1 MIRTVYAKWLRDS
14 RRSLL
19 GWTVAIVVVGG
30 AYAAFWPT
38 FEDPEVAELLD
49 NYPSALLEAIN
60 YTDIS
65 TPEGYLTATVYGL
78 VVAVLIAVFAIG
90 AGARTIAGD
99 EEAGTLDLTLSH
111 PVSRPA
117 LALQRVAALA
127 TAVVGVVGAFWLA
140 MLALSGPVGFS
151 GIGAGRLAAMH
162 LHLAAFAL
170 LFGTLAFAVGAATGR
185 RAWTMGVSAGAA
197 VLAYAAS
204 GILPQVEGLEWTRDW
219 SAFTWL
225 AGSMPLANGVDVGHV
240 ATMLGLSALF
250 VTLGTLAFRRRDL
263 AV

>member
-14 RRSLL
+14 RRSLI
-19 GWTVAIVVVGG
+19 GWTAAIVLVGCG
-30 AYAAFWPT
+30 YAAFWPT
-38 FEDPEVAELLD
+38 FEDPEIAELLE

-60 YTDIS
+60 YTNIT
-65 TPEGYLTATVYGL
+65 TPEGYLSATVYGL

-90 AGARTIAGD
+90 AGARLVAGE

-111 PVSRPA
+111 PVSRPS
-117 LALQRVAALA
+117 LALQRVAAMA
-127 TAVVGVVGAFWLA
+127 TAVLGVVTVFWLA
-140 MLALSGPVGFS
+140 MLALSGPVRFS
-151 GIGAGRLAAMH
+151 SIGAGHLAAMH
-162 LHLAAFAL
+162 VHLAAFAL
-170 LFGTLAFAVGAATGR
+170 LFGTLAFGVGAATGR
-185 RAWTMGVSAGAA
+185 RAWALGVAAGAA

-225 AGSMPLANGVDVGHV
+225 NGSMPLANGLDGGHL
-240 ATMLGLSALF
+240 AIMLGLSAVF
-250 VTLGTLAFRRRDL
+250 VALGTLGFRRRDV

>member
-1 MIRTVYAKWLRDS
+1 VIRSVYAKWLRDS

-19 GWTVAIVVVGG
+19 GWSLAIVLVGG
-30 AYAAFWPT
+30 GYAAFWPT
-38 FEDPEVAELLD
+38 FEDPEIAQLLD
-49 NYPSALLEAIN
+49 SYPSALLEAIN
-60 YTDIS
+60 YTNIS
-65 TPEGYLTATVYGL
+65 TPEGYLSATVYGL
-78 VVAVLIAVFAIG
+78 VVAVLLVVFAIG
-90 AGARTIAGD
+90 AGARLIAGE

-111 PVSRPA
+111 PVSRPS
-117 LALQRVAALA
+117 LALQRMAALA
-127 TAVVGVVGAFWLA
+127 TAVVGVVAVFWLA
-140 MLALSGPVGFS
+140 MVALSGPVRFS
-151 GIGAGRLAAMH
+151 SIGAGHLAAMH

-185 RAWTMGVSAGAA
+185 RAWALGVAAAAA

-225 AGSMPLANGVDVGHV
+225 NGSMPLANGIDAGHLAV
-240 ATMLGLSALF
+240 MLGLSAGF
-250 VTLGTLAFRRRDL
+250 VVVGTLGFRRRDV